1 MYSAIQHVRR
11 QLCLTGYIKNK
22 LTNIFLKE
30 NFWEMFFL
38 QLTYFLK
45 ILLKYIY
52 IFSILLLQQMH
63 NQSKHTFTHMVLGD
77 VSTLSEN
84 VNCKLQTL

>member
-1 MYSAIQHVRR
+1 MV
-11 QLCLTGYIKNK
+11 
-22 LTNIFLKE
+22 
-30 NFWEMFFL
+30 FL

-84 VNCKLQTL
+84 VNCKFYKMNKKQEFCQLQSLYCVSYNMNM

>member
-1 MYSAIQHVRR
+1 MV
-11 QLCLTGYIKNK
+11 
-22 LTNIFLKE
+22 
-30 NFWEMFFL
+30 FL

-63 NQSKHTFTHMVLGD
+63 NQSKHTFTHMV
-77 VSTLSEN
+77 STLSEN